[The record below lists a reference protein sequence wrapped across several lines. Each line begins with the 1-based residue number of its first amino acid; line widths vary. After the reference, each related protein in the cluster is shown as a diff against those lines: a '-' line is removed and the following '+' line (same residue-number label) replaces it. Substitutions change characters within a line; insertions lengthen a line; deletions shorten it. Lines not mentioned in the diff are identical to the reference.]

1 MAPRLFGR
9 RLISPSYSEVNRL
22 CAIHLSSQAYS
33 LTLHRQTV
41 ADRKGFSQ
49 APRLCYLPSR
59 QEKQLGFS
67 THGEGF
73 RVSRTLEVSRRSHIK
88 VETGGVECVPGCLAP
103 ARSCPAALYNPYC
116 ICSLRL
122 LRAQARPSRL
132 GWTCHRLPA
141 AALACAETLRSQDSA
156 GRRTLGALTGCRQ
169 GPAASPGPPQPCA
182 VPRDPD
188 SPKAGSG
195 DAALHVQPAD
205 WTPRTP

>member
-1 MAPRLFGR
+1 MQSTCLVRLTPSLCIDRQLQTGRDSPRPPGYAIYLAGR
-9 RLISPSYSEVNRL
+9 RNNWV
-22 CAIHLSSQAYS
+22 
-33 LTLHRQTV
+33 
-41 ADRKGFSQ
+41 
-49 APRLCYLPSR
+49 
-59 QEKQLGFS
+59 FS
-67 THGEGF
+67 TRGEGF
-73 RVSRTLEVSRRSHIK
+73 RVSRTLEASRRSHIK
-88 VETGGVECVPGCLAP
+88 VEMGGVECVPGCLAP
-103 ARSCPAALYNPYC
+103 ARSCPAALFNPYC

-132 GWTCHRLPA
+132 GWTCPRLPA
-141 AALACAETLRSQDSA
+141 AALACAATLRSRDSA

-182 VPRDPD
+182 VPRDPG

>member
-1 MAPRLFGR
+1 MVPHLFGR
-9 RLISPSYSEVNRL
+9 RLISPSYSEVNIL

-49 APRLCYLPSR
+49 APGYAIYLAGFCDPWRGLQSIQNPGGV
-59 QEKQLGFS
+59 QEKPYKSGD
-67 THGEGF
+67 G
-73 RVSRTLEVSRRSHIK
+73 R
-88 VETGGVECVPGCLAP
+88 GGVCPRLLGS
-103 ARSCPAALYNPYC
+103 ARSCPAAPFNPYC

-132 GWTCHRLPA
+132 GWTCPRLPA
-141 AALACAETLRSQDSA
+141 AALACAATLQSRDGA

-182 VPRDPD
+182 VPREPG

-195 DAALHVQPAD
+195 DAALHVQAAD
-205 WTPRTP
+205 WTLRTP